1 MTAMSYGMTVG
12 TWWWTKSH
20 DSNELWDGNRYMG
33 LSHMTA
39 VSYGMT
45 VGTWWWTKSH
55 DSNELWD
62 DSRYMAVD

>member
-12 TWWWTKSH
+12 TW
-20 DSNELWDGNRYMG
+20 R
-33 LSHMTA
+33 
-39 VSYGMT
+39 
-45 VGTWWWTKSH
+45 WTKSH